1 MLLEKVPEAFET
13 FTGRL
18 KDESHVP
25 VAFNDPDKED
35 GETEAGVSVFDICI
49 NTVENQI
56 LGLFELFQNIFSSV
70 GCISQHACS
79 YMFQIF
85 DRRQ

>member
-1 MLLEKVPEAFET
+1 MDAKYTRCYKVTFPGDGKTDHMLLEKVPEAFET

-56 LGLFELFQNIFSSV
+56 HQ
-70 GCISQHACS
+70 
-79 YMFQIF
+79 Y
-85 DRRQ
+85 